1 MGFRTIRRFWGIAGL
16 MSLCMACGNA
26 QTVKAERPNSP
37 GWHENSLEQP
47 QLTRSFR
54 YYVPQDLPANAPV
67 VILFHGGTQS
77 MSKIFQENA
86 GGSQAWQPLADQE
99 KFLLIVPNGVNPA
112 TGSGQGDRQNWNDC
126 RPPIAGSRTATTAD
140 DVDFTRQL
148 IAWAGNT
155 QQIDPRRI
163 YATGA
168 SNGGEMSYR
177 VAIELSDKIAGAA
190 AFIANMPANS
200 ECQSPTQPVP
210 MMIMNGTE
218 DPIMPWAG
226 GVVAGDAGEVLST
239 QATLDY
245 WLKVNRSAIR
255 RNQSQALAN
264 PNRTDNSS
272 ITETRYPAR
281 PQGAEVLFYQV
292 EGGGHVMPSIAYP
305 VSRIAQRRV
314 IGMQNRDVE
323 GAAIAWEFLKRQ
335 TR

>member
-1 MGFRTIRRFWGIAGL
+1 MRRFWGIVGL

-37 GWHENSLEQP
+37 GWHENSLEQTQP
-47 QLTRSFR
+47 NQLTRSFR

-67 VILFHGGTQS
+67 VILYHGGTQS
-77 MSKIFQENA
+77 MSKIFQGNA
-86 GGSQAWQPLADQE
+86 GGSQAWQPLADKE
-99 KFLLIVPNGVNPA
+99 KFLLLVPNGVNPE

-126 RPPIAGSRTATTAD
+126 RPAIAGTRTATTAD
-140 DVDFTRQL
+140 DVNFTRQL

-177 VAIELSDKIAGAA
+177 VAIELGDKIAGAA
-190 AFIANMPANS
+190 AFIANMPTQN
-200 ECQSPTQPVP
+200 ECKATTQPVP
-210 MMIMNGTE
+210 MMLMNGTD
-218 DPIMPWAG
+218 DPLMPWSG

-245 WLKVNRSAIR
+245 WLKVNRSDIR
-255 RNQSQALAN
+255 RRESQPLAN
-264 PNRTDNSS
+264 PNLTDKSS
-272 ITETRYPAR
+272 ITETRYPAGL
-281 PQGAEVLFYQV
+281 QGAEVLFYQV
-292 EGGGHVMPSIAYP
+292 EGGGHAMPSIAYP

-323 GAAIAWEFLKRQ
+323 GAEVAWEFLKRQ
-335 TR
+335 KR